1 MRLTGACGG
10 GEAPGVDN
18 ARVQLRRLDEDLL
31 AALLDTAVTD
41 ADPSEVM
48 PAVPGPPGWTADR
61 RAAFL
66 AFHHEWAATPT
77 TYAILV
83 AGQVVGAARLQPTPD
98 GALEA
103 GLWIGRSHR
112 GQGVGHAVVAL
123 LRAEAKA
130 QGASRIV
137 ASTTDTNTAAQR
149 LLTTGGAELRH
160 RAEPDANGD
169 TIEATLDVD

>member
-1 MRLTGACGG
+1 M
-10 GEAPGVDN
+10 DN
-18 ARVQLRRLDEDLL
+18 ARVQLRRLDEDLT
-31 AALLDTAVTD
+31 AALLDAAVAD
-41 ADPSEVM
+41 ADPAEVM

-83 AGQVVGAARLQPTPD
+83 ADRVVGAARLQPAPEAPD
-98 GALEA
+98 DALEA

-112 GQGVGHAVVAL
+112 GQGIGHAVVAL
-123 LRAEAKA
+123 LRTEAKS
-130 QGASRIV
+130 QGATRIV
-137 ASTTDTNTAAQR
+137 ASTTETNTAAQR
-149 LLTTGGAELRH
+149 LLTTAGADLHH
-160 RAEPDANGD
+160 RPTPDPNGD

>member
-1 MRLTGACGG
+1 M
-10 GEAPGVDN
+10 DN
-18 ARVQLRRLDEDLL
+18 ARVRLRRLDEDLL

-41 ADPSEVM
+41 ADPAEVM
-48 PAVPGPPGWTADR
+48 PAVPGPPGWTTDR

-83 AGQVVGAARLQPTPD
+83 ADRVVGAARLQPAPKTPD
-98 GALEA
+98 DALET

-112 GQGVGHAVVAL
+112 GRGIGHAVVAL

-137 ASTTDTNTAAQR
+137 ASTTEANTAAQR
-149 LLTTGGAELRH
+149 LLTTAGAELH
-160 RAEPDANGD
+160 QLPEPTLDGD